1 MSENWD
7 YIHAYPHTHARVDLY
22 NSTELQSD
30 RLFSVTFIFVFSM
43 NFQASVGVGGT
54 SSSQH
59 SLVNENMCGINIE
72 TLTVLSESR

>member
-43 NFQASVGVGGT
+43 NFQASVRGWGARVLA
-54 SSSQH
+54 S
-59 SLVNENMCGINIE
+59 
-72 TLTVLSESR
+72 TLW